1 MCRNGH
7 HNNLITNHSH
17 NCLLDVFNI
26 NFEVRVTAAANQ
38 VTSRVKCPNQIQAP
52 PNLSRSLGPYICRIY
67 KCAPG
72 LVRTVQFSF
81 ITVWILKLWSL
92 RFLTERNIYYVR
104 KLELQAIAQYGLSRP
119 GVTGN
124 LAVSPIFNAPSPPQA
139 KFPRNFLF
147 LFCVTQTNLFVPPH
161 TTRKYSIVCARSL
174 YCLYI

>member
-1 MCRNGH
+1 MPQPNP
-7 HNNLITNHSH
+7 SPPKSFS
-17 NCLLDVFNI
+17 V
-26 NFEVRVTAAANQ
+26 
-38 VTSRVKCPNQIQAP
+38 SRT
-52 PNLSRSLGPYICRIY
+52 LHLPY
-67 KCAPG
+67 
-72 LVRTVQFSF
+72 LQVRTRPGAHRTIF
-81 ITVWILKLWSL
+81 IYYVWILKLCSL

-174 YCLYI
+174 YCLYIYSNACSIFHSNELEMLW